1 MNNCHPMFEE
11 MKAPFQG
18 TFHPEISIFCDII
31 DTGYISRYIIFHD
44 EIGLKMLVKR
54 SADGLAGGKSRRVKR
69 GNFLFLGRFLG
80 SFLLDGDHNHQRVV
94 GFMERFKGVSAM
106 KNNI

>member
-1 MNNCHPMFEE
+1 
-11 MKAPFQG
+11 
-18 TFHPEISIFCDII
+18 
-31 DTGYISRYIIFHD
+31 
-44 EIGLKMLVKR
+44 MLVKR
-54 SADGLAGGKSRRVKR
+54 SSADGLAGGKARQVKR
-69 GNFLFLGRFLG
+69 GNFLFLGRFLGSFPG